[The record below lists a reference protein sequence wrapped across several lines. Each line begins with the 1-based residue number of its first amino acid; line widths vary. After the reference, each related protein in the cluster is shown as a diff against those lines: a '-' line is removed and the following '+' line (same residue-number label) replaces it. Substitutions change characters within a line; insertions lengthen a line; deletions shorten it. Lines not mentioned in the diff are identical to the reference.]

1 MQPASFAIFLA
12 LLATTLAKFADL
24 VTPLCKDTFLMTL
37 VFALTIIILK
47 LAFRYA

>member
-24 VTPLCKDTFLMTL
+24 VTPQRIK
-37 VFALTIIILK
+37 
-47 LAFRYA
+47 